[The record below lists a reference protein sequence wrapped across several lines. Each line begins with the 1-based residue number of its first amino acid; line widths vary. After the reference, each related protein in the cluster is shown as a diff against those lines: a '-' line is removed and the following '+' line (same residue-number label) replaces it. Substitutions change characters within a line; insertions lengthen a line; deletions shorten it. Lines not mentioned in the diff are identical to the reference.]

1 MNTCKLITVCLMV
14 VVSACTA
21 GGSGNRVVNLKPVW
35 GSQFC
40 GIQSAAGLQLLT
52 SITTF
57 DNWSGAAGAVN
68 SSLPT
73 VNAETFSHHDI
84 LVIQMGQQPNGGY
97 RLSLLKKQASINGQ
111 DLMISVR
118 WQTPAPDTMQAQVI
132 TNPCLLLS
140 IPRDNNFNS
149 ISVYDQNNKKRFT
162 LKTGS
167 E

>member
-1 MNTCKLITVCLMV
+1 MNIYKLTTVCLMV
-14 VVSACTA
+14 IVSACTA
-21 GGSGNRVVNLKPVW
+21 GGSGNRAVNLKPVW

-40 GIQSAAGLQLLT
+40 GMQSVAGLQLLT
-52 SITTF
+52 SVTAF
-57 DNWSGAAGAVN
+57 DKWPGSIGSVN
-68 SSLPT
+68 SSRPT
-73 VNAETFSHHDI
+73 VNAEFFSHHDM

-97 RLSLLKKQASINGQ
+97 RLSLLKKQARISGHH
-111 DLMISVR
+111 LMISVR

-162 LKTGS
+162 LKIGS